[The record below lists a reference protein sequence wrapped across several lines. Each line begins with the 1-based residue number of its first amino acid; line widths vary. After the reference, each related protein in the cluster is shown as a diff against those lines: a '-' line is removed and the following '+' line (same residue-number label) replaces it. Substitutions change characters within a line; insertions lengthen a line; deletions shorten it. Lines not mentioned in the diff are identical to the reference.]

1 MKPPL
6 LLLLLLQI
14 PLFSQTQPTSYEE
27 IKTLVE
33 TLDADSD
40 LLEAEVIGRSAQ
52 GRNLYAL
59 KFSSSRFGE
68 DPAKIRVLIFAQQH
82 GNEQSGKEGALLLA
96 AELLKPENRY
106 LFDRIDLA
114 LIPQVNPDGSE
125 VNKRFN
131 AKGMDLNRNHL
142 ILTEPE
148 TQALHRLFDRYLFE
162 VSLDVHE
169 YFPYGESWEKFGFRK
184 NSEVTVGTTTNIN
197 ISKDI
202 RSLSDKGYLPFALQY
217 LRDQGFT
224 AFTYCPGGPPNEGLI
239 RHSTFDVNDGRQSLG
254 VQHTFSFI
262 QEGMNGKDAFVDNL
276 QRRAEGQMTGM
287 RALLEYAWGNHEKIK
302 TLVATE
308 REKLL
313 SPPPGQMVAIQSEHI
328 ADDRMLALP
337 VYSYATGRDTV
348 IQVADYRP
356 IVRSLYDVEKPLGY
370 LIPKDDQVLAD
381 WAKRRGFRQERLKK
395 ASRFRIEQYQVMS
408 IDTIDFEGDPVAN
421 PTLEVRELKKLRAS
435 KYLYLPTNQL
445 KGNLLVLALEPKSM
459 LGLATYKQFAGMLKA
474 GEGFAVLRIAGKGE
488 RVKW

>member
-6 LLLLLLQI
+6 LLLFLLQI
-14 PLFSQTQPTSYEE
+14 PLFSQTLPPDKATSCEE
-27 IKTLVE
+27 IKTFVE
-33 TLDADSD
+33 TLDAASD
-40 LLEAEVIGRSAQ
+40 LVEAEVIGRSVQ

-96 AELLKPENRY
+96 TDLLQPENRY

-125 VNKRFN
+125 INKRFN
-131 AKGMDLNRNHL
+131 ANGMDLNRNHL

-148 TQALHRLFDRYLFE
+148 TQALHQFFDKYLFE
-162 VSLDVHE
+162 VTLDVHE
-169 YFPYGESWEKFGFRK
+169 YFPFGESWEKFGYRK
-184 NSEVTVGTTTNIN
+184 NSEVTVGATTNIN

-202 RSLSDKGYLPFALQY
+202 RRLSDEGYLPFAFQY
-217 LRDQGFT
+217 LNDRGFS
-224 AFTYCPGGPPNEGLI
+224 AFTYCPGGPPSEGLI

-254 VQHTFSFI
+254 IQHSFSFI

-276 QRRAEGQMTGM
+276 RRRAEGQMTGM
-287 RALLEYAWGNHEKIK
+287 RALLEYAHANHEKIK
-302 TLVATE
+302 TLVAAN

-313 SPPPGQMVAIQSEHI
+313 SPQPGQMVSIQSEHI
-328 ADDRMLALP
+328 AGDRMLALP

-356 IVRSLYDVEKPLGY
+356 RVRSLYDVEKPLGY
-370 LIPKDDQVLAD
+370 LIPKDDTVLAD
-381 WAKRRGFRQERLKK
+381 WARRRGFRLERLKK
-395 ASRFRIEQYQVMS
+395 ASRYRIEQYQVMA

-421 PTLEVRELKKLRAS
+421 PTVMVTELKKLQAR
-435 KYLYLPTNQL
+435 KYLYLPTDQL

-459 LGLATYKQFAGMLKA
+459 LGLATYKQFGDLLRV
-474 GEGFAVLRIAGKGE
+474 GEGFSVLRMAGK
-488 RVKW
+488 K

>member
-6 LLLLLLQI
+6 LLLFLLQI
-14 PLFSQTQPTSYEE
+14 PLFSQTMPTSYEE

-33 TLDADSD
+33 TLDAASE
-40 LLEAEVIGRSAQ
+40 LLEAEVIGRSVQ

-68 DPAKIRVLIFAQQH
+68 DPSKIRVLIFAQQH

-96 AELLKPENRY
+96 SDLLKPENRY

-114 LIPQVNPDGSE
+114 LIPQMNPDGSE

-131 AKGMDLNRNHL
+131 ANGMDLNRNHL
-142 ILTEPE
+142 ILTESE
-148 TQALHRLFDRYLFE
+148 TQALHRFFDKYLFE

-169 YFPYGESWEKFGFRK
+169 YFPYGESWEKFGYRK

-197 ISKDI
+197 ISQDI
-202 RSLSDKGYLPFALQY
+202 RSLSDGGYLPFAFQY
-217 LRDQGFT
+217 FKDRGFSS
-224 AFTYCPGGPPNEGLI
+224 FTYCPGGPPNEGLI

-254 VQHTFSFI
+254 IQHSFSFI

-276 QRRAEGQMTGM
+276 KRRAEGQMTGM
-287 RALLEYAWGNHEKIK
+287 RALLDYAFTNHEKIK
-302 TLVATE
+302 TLVAAE

-313 SPPPGQMVAIQSEHI
+313 SPQPGQMVSIQSEHI
-328 ADDRMLALP
+328 ADDRMLFLP
-337 VYSYATGRDTV
+337 VYAYATGRDTV

-356 IVRSLYDVEKPLGY
+356 VVSSLYEVEKPLGY
-370 LIPKDDQVLAD
+370 LIPKDGTVLTD
-381 WAKRRGFRQERLKK
+381 WAKRRGFRLERLKK
-395 ASRFRIEQYQVMS
+395 PSRYRIEQYQVTA

-421 PTLEVRELKKLRAS
+421 PTLEVRALKKLRAG
-435 KYLYLPTNQL
+435 KYLYLPTDQL

-459 LGLATYKQFAGMLKA
+459 LGLATYRQFGDLLKV
-474 GEGFAVLRIAGKGE
+474 GEGFSVLRITGK
-488 RVKW
+488 VKE